1 MGEPLRSP
9 RHGTSMNRDLSTHS
23 ASFSPQSQTWSRP
36 QQSRYTWALRA
47 QLGAVPTRAGD
58 KVPPGHGICSS
69 QRMGPEVTNVPPEN
83 RRAADLGRR
92 VCQIGR
98 ERHGHGLCDC
108 ERVDRGGD
116 LGPLWR
122 KTQLQGGTECYNTP
136 CASPKSLMR
145 AVWAR
150 EGDGGA
156 IQIANETPTCT
167 GPRAV
172 RHAGWWAGDSAPRAT
187 ALAGWLRPREP

>member
-98 ERHGHGLCDC
+98 ERHGVLCDC
-108 ERVDRGGD
+108 ARVERGGD

-156 IQIANETPTCT
+156 IQIA
-167 GPRAV
+167 RAW
-172 RHAGWWAGDSAPRAT
+172 RQLARGHAPSGTRVGGRAI
-187 ALAGWLRPREP
+187 RPPEPPH